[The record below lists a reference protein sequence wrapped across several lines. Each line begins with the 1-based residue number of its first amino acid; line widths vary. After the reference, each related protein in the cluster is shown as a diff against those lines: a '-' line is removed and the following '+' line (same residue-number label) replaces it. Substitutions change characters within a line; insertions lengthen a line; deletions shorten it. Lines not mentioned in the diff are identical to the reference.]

1 MVHIYI
7 DAEFDAVKINGKY
20 CQMVVSLGAVL
31 KKDAQEATFYSL
43 VCPKNF
49 RRLPSVVSI
58 LTHLHESAY
67 RNAMRFS
74 GGLMNVLYRCKRST
88 LV

>member
-31 KKDAQEATFYSL
+31 KKDAQEATFIL
-43 VCPKNF
+43 W
-49 RRLPSVVSI
+49 SVLKTFGV
-58 LTHLHESAY
+58 
-67 RNAMRFS
+67 
-74 GGLMNVLYRCKRST
+74 
-88 LV
+88 